1 MQILFNKAVLSSMDF
16 PFPMF
21 LTAWHMLFA
30 TVLTQF
36 LARTTDM
43 LPGVQEVHYQMLITQ
58 LIIEL
63 QFT

>member
-1 MQILFNKAVLSSMDF
+1 MTCFISQILFNKAVLSNMNF

-30 TVLTQF
+30 TVLTQI

-43 LPGVQEVHYQMLITQ
+43 LPGVKEVSLFAYYVFI
-58 LIIEL
+58 
-63 QFT
+63 F